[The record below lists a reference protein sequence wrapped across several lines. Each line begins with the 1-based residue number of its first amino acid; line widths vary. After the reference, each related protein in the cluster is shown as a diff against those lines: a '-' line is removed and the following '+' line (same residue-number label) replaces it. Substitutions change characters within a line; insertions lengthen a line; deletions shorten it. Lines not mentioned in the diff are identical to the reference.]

1 MFEVLL
7 ATKKQKVAFSSLRKP
22 DFRSYTVG
30 GTLWMMGDNI
40 EHVISYWVIFATFQ
54 SPLLGGYAV
63 LSHWAPSLLF
73 GVHAGA
79 LADRFD
85 NRKITIFSMFLFILT
100 STSWAVLF
108 LTDSIQV
115 WHAVILLTI
124 HGLAGSLYQPANQ
137 LLVHDIVGDDELQSA
152 VRISSTSRQLGIFL
166 GPVVGGFLLL
176 VLGSGIGLLVNTL
189 FFIPLVIWCL
199 YVPYTGH
206 LHLSNTVR
214 RPLRLGVFTA
224 VHTIRQAS
232 KNQVILSMVVLGGA
246 SSFLVGNAY
255 QAQMPQFATN
265 FLPENAGLI
274 YTILL
279 SSSAAGAIFGGVF
292 LEVLSALSPR
302 AMSATILAGFWS
314 LSVILFAAAPNYA
327 VAIVGLFIMGIMQ
340 ISFTSM
346 ATTLVQLEAP
356 PEQRGQI
363 IGVYNMALNGL
374 RFGSGITVGFMGAI
388 IGINLSLGLSAL
400 VFTFISLALI
410 YSIHNKSKPSPKA

>member
-1 MFEVLL
+1 M

-115 WHAVILLTI
+115 WHAVTLLTI

-152 VRISSTSRQLGIFL
+152 VPISSTSRQLRIFL
-166 GPVVGGFLLL
+166 GQVEGGFLLL
-176 VLGSGIGLLVNTL
+176 V
-189 FFIPLVIWCL
+189 
-199 YVPYTGH
+199 
-206 LHLSNTVR
+206 
-214 RPLRLGVFTA
+214 
-224 VHTIRQAS
+224 
-232 KNQVILSMVVLGGA
+232 
-246 SSFLVGNAY
+246 
-255 QAQMPQFATN
+255 
-265 FLPENAGLI
+265 
-274 YTILL
+274 
-279 SSSAAGAIFGGVF
+279 
-292 LEVLSALSPR
+292 
-302 AMSATILAGFWS
+302 
-314 LSVILFAAAPNYA
+314 
-327 VAIVGLFIMGIMQ
+327 
-340 ISFTSM
+340 
-346 ATTLVQLEAP
+346 
-356 PEQRGQI
+356 
-363 IGVYNMALNGL
+363 
-374 RFGSGITVGFMGAI
+374 
-388 IGINLSLGLSAL
+388 
-400 VFTFISLALI
+400 
-410 YSIHNKSKPSPKA
+410 